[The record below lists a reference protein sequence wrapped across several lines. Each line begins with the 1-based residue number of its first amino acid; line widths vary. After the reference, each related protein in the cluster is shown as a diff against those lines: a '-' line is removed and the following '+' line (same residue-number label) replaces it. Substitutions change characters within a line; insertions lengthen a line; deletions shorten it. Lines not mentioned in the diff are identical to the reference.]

1 MSYSN
6 QLELNQI
13 SYFQK
18 DIMFAE
24 NKMELP
30 TLNQLIKINE
40 IPSLKISFKAIIFSI
55 NESNNQSK
63 NAVKVLAQ
71 LYDAIQGML
80 DISIAFLY

>member
-18 DIMFAE
+18 NIMFAE

-30 TLNQLIKINE
+30 TPNQLIKINE
-40 IPSLKISFKAIIFSI
+40 ISSLKISFKAIIFSI

-63 NAVKVLAQ
+63 NAVKILAQ

-80 DISIAFLY
+80 DISLSFL

>member
-6 QLELNQI
+6 QLELNKI

-30 TLNQLIKINE
+30 TPNQLIKINE
-40 IPSLKISFKAIIFSI
+40 ISSLKISFKAIIFSI

-80 DISIAFLY
+80 DISLAFL